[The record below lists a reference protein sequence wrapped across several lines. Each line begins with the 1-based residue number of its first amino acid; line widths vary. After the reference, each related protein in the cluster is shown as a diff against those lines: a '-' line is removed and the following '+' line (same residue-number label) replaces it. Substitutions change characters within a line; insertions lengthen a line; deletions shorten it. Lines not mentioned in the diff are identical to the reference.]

1 MVVEHDNKWVN
12 KRSKHGKFPEIDD
25 RYYEENRI
33 MTEKIL

>member
-12 KRSKHGKFPEIDD
+12 KRSKHGKFPEID

-33 MTEKIL
+33 MTEEIL